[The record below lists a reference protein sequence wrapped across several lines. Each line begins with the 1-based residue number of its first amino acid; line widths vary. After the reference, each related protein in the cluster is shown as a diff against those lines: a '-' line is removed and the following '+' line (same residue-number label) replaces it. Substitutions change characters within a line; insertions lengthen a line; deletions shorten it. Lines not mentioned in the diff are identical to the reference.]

1 MNPRVCSRI
10 LGVFHSHCFWVRYRT
25 HIDTQY
31 AHAQTFIV
39 TGVNPAAELFVQMEP
54 TMGNRFLQNY
64 RVPSFKIH
72 TCSLHADIDTY
83 SCSRN
88 TYTHMFKTL
97 VFSTNAV
104 THLPHQC
111 LSCSEFNKTVSKLIL
126 CIFRQSMQY
135 FF

>member
-1 MNPRVCSRI
+1 METFSRKMTMNPRVYSRI

-25 HIDTQY
+25 HIHTHY

-39 TGVNPAAELFVQMEP
+39 TGVNPVAELFVQMEP
-54 TMGNRFLQNY
+54 SMGNRFLQNC

-72 TCSLHADIDTY
+72 TCSLHADINTY

-97 VFSTNAV
+97 CF
-104 THLPHQC
+104 Q
-111 LSCSEFNKTVSKLIL
+111 
-126 CIFRQSMQY
+126 QMQY
-135 FF
+135 HIYPISVYRVVNLIKLF